1 MLALLACCGS
11 SAVSGTDGLAV
22 ALMMGDFM
30 SDYSRILSGASTFAL
45 AAVLAAWPAVAQE
58 ADEGDLTADAALA
71 APGTTFLDPISIF
84 ATLSPIAAFDYPGQV
99 SVIEREE
106 IETLQPSAIGDV
118 LDNTPGVLVDGG
130 ARRAG
135 QQPTIRGF
143 REQDILILVDG
154 VRQSFVSV
162 HDGRL
167 FIEPDL
173 LKSVEVV
180 KGPISSLYGSGA
192 LGGVIALTT
201 IDAADFLAPGE
212 TMGYRLKAGYHS
224 VNDEYMLTSTGFA
237 RSHDGRFDIVASF
250 TYRDGGD
257 IELGDGATT
266 FDGVRLKSLPD
277 EHEIRS
283 GLLKG
288 TAEIT
293 PDLKLTGTWIT
304 YNYDGENPN
313 NPQGASLGGTTG
325 NRLVGRTVRSDQ
337 VSGKLSWDPTGNPLI
352 DGNLLVYWSSNSNEE
367 DESVDP
373 NVPRDRVVERL
384 IETLGVK
391 VDNRSR
397 FSLGGADKLTL
408 TYGAEYYVDEQTGND
423 TQILGSETDPDAVNP
438 VADGEAA
445 FGGVFVQAEF
455 NLSEPLGAPGELTL
469 LPSIRFD
476 TFDLDYK
483 DDGDLEDFSD
493 QAVSKK
499 LGVAYKP
506 VPWLLLFGNYGE
518 AFRAPSFI
526 ELFAQGNHFPGGLI
540 FPPFGPPQLAYNI
553 FVPNPDLRPQD
564 GTTVEAGLGFD
575 FKDVASVGDRLTIK
589 GSYWRTDADN
599 FIDGV
604 VDQSGCVFS
613 PPVPPDFR
621 VFNQDTCISTFINRD
636 AELDGVEIEVKYDSA
651 RFYGGFTY
659 ETIDGTDK
667 DTGEFLG
674 SLYPDRYIFDAGIK
688 IPEYWAKL
696 GARLTYADEF
706 DKVNPDDNGNLP
718 IIDSYTT
725 LDLYASFQPAE
736 GMFEGLRIDLGVD
749 NVTDEA
755 YSRGFVNNL
764 QPGRNYKA
772 AISWTQKW

>member
-1 MLALLACCGS
+1 
-11 SAVSGTDGLAV
+11 
-22 ALMMGDFM
+22 MMGEIM
-30 SDYSRILSGASTFAL
+30 SDHSGILSGVSMFAL
-45 AAVLAAWPAVAQE
+45 ATVLAAGPALAQ
-58 ADEGDLTADAALA
+58 DEGEDDLAAEAALA
-71 APGTTFLDPISIF
+71 APGTTYLDPISVF
-84 ATLSPIAAFDYPGQV
+84 ATLNPIASFDYPGQV

-118 LDNTPGVLVDGG
+118 LEDTPGVLVDGG

-135 QQPTIRGF
+135 QTPTIRGF
-143 REQDILILVDG
+143 REEDILILVDG
-154 VRQSFVSV
+154 VRQSFLSV

-201 IDAADFLAPGE
+201 VDAADFLDEGE
-212 TMGYRLKAGYHS
+212 TMGARLKAGFQS
-224 VNDEYMLTSTGFA
+224 VNDEFMLTSTGFA
-237 RSHDGRFDIVASF
+237 RSEDGRFDIVASF

-266 FDGVRLKSLPD
+266 FDGARLSSLPD

-283 GLLKG
+283 GLIKA
-288 TAEIT
+288 TAELA

-304 YNYDGENPN
+304 YDYDGENPN
-313 NPQGASLGGTTG
+313 NPQGASLGGTTD
-325 NRLVGRTVRSDQ
+325 NRLTGRKVRSDQ
-337 VSGKLSWDPTGNPLI
+337 LSGKLSWDPAGNPLI
-352 DGNLLVYWSSNSNEE
+352 DGNLLVYWTSNSNEE
-367 DESVDP
+367 DESIDP
-373 NVPRDRVVERL
+373 NFPRDRVVERL
-384 IETLGVK
+384 IETIGVK

-423 TQILGSETDPDAVNP
+423 TQILGSDTDPSVLNP

-445 FGGVFVQAEF
+445 FGGVFVQGEF
-455 NLSEPLGAPGELTL
+455 NLTEPLGAPGELTL

-526 ELFAQGNHFPGGLI
+526 ELFAQGNHFPGGQI
-540 FPPFGPPQLAYNI
+540 FPPFGPPQLAFNI
-553 FVPNPDLRPQD
+553 FLPNPDLRPQE

-575 FKDVASVGDRLTIK
+575 FKDVMSPGDRLTIK
-589 GSYWRTDADN
+589 GSYWQTDADD

-604 VDQSGCVFS
+604 VDLSGCSFAPF
-613 PPVPPDFR
+613 PP
-621 VFNQDTCISTFINRD
+621 FNQATCTSTFINRD
-636 AELDGVEIEVKYDSA
+636 AELDGVEIEAKYDSS
-651 RFYGGFTY
+651 RIFGSFTY

-674 SLYPDRYIFDAGIK
+674 SLYPDRYIFNAGIK
-688 IPEYWAKL
+688 VPEYWAKL
-696 GARLTYADEF
+696 GARLTYAEEF
-706 DKVNPDDNGNLP
+706 DEVNPDDNGNLP
-718 IIDSYTT
+718 VIDSYTT
-725 LDLYASFQPAE
+725 LDLYASFEPAE
-736 GMFEGLRIDLGVD
+736 GMFEGLRVDLGVD

-755 YSRGFVNNL
+755 YARGFVNNL
-764 QPGRNYKA
+764 QPGLNYKA
-772 AISWTQKW
+772 AISWTEKW